1 MVDYFRYG
9 TNDNKEIWL
18 MRYGFSIE
26 EAELIK
32 KFVSTIDEN
41 EILFL
46 TSLNEPQNKVVK
58 NLVAHYL

>member
-1 MVDYFRYG
+1 
-9 TNDNKEIWL
+9 